1 MNSNPQ
7 NQRPSW
13 EEFWFGLALFYSTR
27 GTCDRLR
34 AACLL
39 VDKNNKL
46 IGAGYNGS
54 LPGHPHCDEVGH
66 LMVDGHC
73 LRTLHA
79 EVNAIIHSIG
89 DLEGA
94 TAYILGTP
102 CIDCVKKLLAKKVK
116 RIIFTR
122 DYDSKARGGEYIFE
136 LAKISGA
143 EIRRADI
150 DFTSLLVKNASILK
164 NPGGALF
171 KGAPEAVLA
180 SARQNQPSHEISS
193 HTPSGFSI
201 QVQKINPDAKLPSF
215 AYQGDAGMDVFSCED
230 CRIEPLEKKAIG
242 TGLKIAVPSGYAGF
256 VWDKGGLA
264 LNHSLTTLAGVLD
277 SGYRGELK
285 IILMNLGKEPYEVK
299 KGQKIAQLVI
309 EKVEKPQVIESVL
322 DETERGEKAF
332 GSSGL
337 I

>member
-1 MNSNPQ
+1 MDSNKVS
-7 NQRPSW
+7 NRPSW
-13 EEFWFGLALFYSTR
+13 EEFWFNLALFYSTR
-27 GTCDRLR
+27 GTCDRLK

-39 VDKNNKL
+39 VDKNNRL

-79 EVNAIIHSIG
+79 EVNAIMHSVG

-94 TAYILGTP
+94 TAYVLGTP
-102 CIDCVKKLLAKKVK
+102 CIDCVKKLLAKKIGKIV
-116 RIIFTR
+116 FTR
-122 DYDSKARGGEYIFE
+122 DYDNKSRGGEYIFE
-136 LAKISGA
+136 LAKLSGV
-143 EIRRADI
+143 EIYKSEI
-150 DFTSLLVKNASILK
+150 DFENVFQKNIGILK

-171 KGAPEAVLA
+171 KEAPQAGYSTAPCQAVLA
-180 SARQNQPSHEISS
+180 SAANSAIR
-193 HTPSGFSI
+193 
-201 QVQKINPDAKLPSF
+201 VQKMNPEAKLPSF
-215 AYQGDAGMDVFSCED
+215 AYEGDAGMDLFSCED
-230 CRIEPLEKKAIG
+230 CKIEPLGKETIG
-242 TGLKIAVPSGYAGF
+242 TGLKIAVPAGFAGF
-256 VWDKGGLA
+256 VWDKSGLA

-285 IILMNLGKEPYEVK
+285 VILMNLGKEPYGVK

-309 EKVEKPQVIESVL
+309 KKIEKPEIIEDNL
-322 DETERGEKAF
+322 DETERGEKGF

>member
-1 MNSNPQ
+1 MLNANPKS
-7 NQRPSW
+7 QRPSW
-13 EEFWFGLALFYSTR
+13 EEFWFTLALFYSTR
-27 GTCDRLR
+27 GTCDRLK

-39 VDKNNKL
+39 VDKNNRL
-46 IGAGYNGS
+46 VGAGYNGS

-102 CIDCVKKLLAKKVK
+102 CIDCVKKLLAKKIK
-116 RIIFTR
+116 RIIFTK
-122 DYDSKARGGEYIFE
+122 DYDNQARGGEHIFE
-136 LAKISGA
+136 LAKMSGA
-143 EIRRADI
+143 EISRFDI
-150 DFTSLLVKNASILK
+150 DFANLLVKNATILK

-171 KGAPEAVLA
+171 KGSSEAVLA
-180 SARQNQPSHEISS
+180 SATNNQERKYEISA
-193 HTPSGFSI
+193 GFNI
-201 QVQKINPDAKLPSF
+201 KVQKTCPEAKLPSF
-215 AYQGDAGMDVFSCED
+215 AYEGDAGMDIFSCED
-230 CRIEPLEKKAIG
+230 CKIEPLEKKSIG
-242 TGLKIAVPSGYAGF
+242 TGLKIAVPAGYAGF
-256 VWDKGGLA
+256 VWDKSGLA
-264 LNHSLTTLAGVLD
+264 FNYSLTTLAGVLD

-285 IILMNLGKEPYEVK
+285 VILMNLGKEPYEVK

-309 EKVEKPQVIESVL
+309 KKVERPEVIEDVL
-322 DETERGEKAF
+322 DNTERGQKGF

-337 I
+337 M

>member
-1 MNSNPQ
+1 MNTPHSQ

-13 EEFWFGLALFYSTR
+13 EEFWFTLALFYSTR
-27 GTCDRLR
+27 GTCDRLK

-39 VDKNNKL
+39 VDKNNRL

-54 LPGHPHCDEVGH
+54 LPGHPHCDEAGH

-79 EVNAIIHSIG
+79 EVNAIIHSVG
-89 DLEGA
+89 DLEDA
-94 TAYILGTP
+94 TAYVLGTP

-116 RIIFTR
+116 RIIFTK
-122 DYDSKARGGEYIFE
+122 DYDNKARGGEHIFE

-143 EIRRADI
+143 EIRRAEI
-150 DFTSLLVKNASILK
+150 DFVNLLLKNASILK
-164 NPGGALF
+164 NPGGVLF
-171 KGAPEAVLA
+171 KGAPEVVLA
-180 SARQNQPSHEISS
+180 SSTQNQP
-193 HTPSGFSI
+193 PLGFSI
-201 QVQKINPDAKLPSF
+201 QVQKICPEAKLPSF
-215 AYQGDAGMDVFSCED
+215 AYEGDAGIDIFSCED
-230 CRIEPLEKKAIG
+230 CKIEPLEKKAIG
-242 TGLKIAVPSGYAGF
+242 TGLKIAVPEGYAGF
-256 VWDKGGLA
+256 VWDKSGLA
-264 LNHSLTTLAGVLD
+264 LNYSLTTLAGVLD

-309 EKVEKPQVIESVL
+309 KKVEKPKIVESNL
-322 DETERGEKAF
+322 DQTQRGEKGF

-337 I
+337 M